1 MKKHILAW
9 CAMLCVLP
17 LLLCMGMGVLT
28 YSNAET
34 STIAPKAVLST
45 VKASASTHA
54 VEVNQSPV
62 SPQAYNI
69 GGYNYFKLRDIAYLL
84 RDTESRFDV
93 EWKQASKTIDVIS
106 GDSYTIVGGE
116 MATDAAAS
124 VRVLASTAK
133 VTVDG
138 KTVSVGGY
146 NINNNNYYKIADLAQ
161 AVGFAVSF
169 DEDTRTV
176 QIEADTLSDD
186 PENQTNTVVTPAEE
200 KEEEVVIPPRT
211 SHLDGVL
218 TIMVDA
224 GHGGSDKGASN
235 ATYDLDEKHI
245 NLYVAQYLKEMLEAS
260 GVRVIMVRETLEEG
274 SSVYDRGTLMEQY
287 QESLDLFFSIH
298 HNAATTQARGA
309 QVLAQVADKEG
320 GPTKTL
326 AEELAKEYAK
336 VGLTLRDTWFREGD
350 NGDYYY
356 TNRAAAALQIPA
368 VISEYC
374 FIDNDEDVLF
384 VNSEEGWK
392 REAQAQYNAIM
403 NYYATA
409 EY

>member
-1 MKKHILAW
+1 MKSKIFAW
-9 CAMLCVLP
+9 CAALCVLP
-17 LLLCMGMGVLT
+17 LLLCMGIGAIAHAGGDAV
-28 YSNAET
+28 
-34 STIAPKAVLST
+34 TIAPKAVMDT
-45 VKASASTHA
+45 IKVSASTHSVA
-54 VEVNQSPV
+54 VNQTQV
-62 SPQAYNI
+62 NPQAYNI

-84 RDTESRFDV
+84 QNTSSQFDV
-93 EWKQASKTIDVIS
+93 EWKQTSKTIDVVS
-106 GDSYTIVGGE
+106 GESYTIVGGE
-116 MATDAAAS
+116 MATDTAS
-124 VRVLASTAK
+124 NLKVLESTAR

-138 KTVSVGGY
+138 KSVSVGGY
-146 NINNNNYYKIADLAQ
+146 NINNNNYYKIADLAK
-161 AVGFAVSF
+161 AIGFAVSF
-169 DEDTRTV
+169 DEETRTV
-176 QIEADTLSDD
+176 QIEAEKLTDD
-186 PENQTNTVVTPAEE
+186 PEDASNVTDETQQ
-200 KEEEVVIPPRT
+200 EEEEVIPPRT

-245 NLYVAQYLKEMLEAS
+245 NLYVAEYLKEMLEAS
-260 GVRVIMVRETLEEG
+260 GVKVIMVRETLEEG
-274 SSVYDRGTLMEQY
+274 SSLYERGALMEEY
-287 QESLDLFFSIH
+287 KDSLDLFFSIH

-326 AEELAKEYAK
+326 AEELAVEYAK

-384 VNSEEGWK
+384 VNSEEGWQ

-403 NYYATA
+403 RYYETA